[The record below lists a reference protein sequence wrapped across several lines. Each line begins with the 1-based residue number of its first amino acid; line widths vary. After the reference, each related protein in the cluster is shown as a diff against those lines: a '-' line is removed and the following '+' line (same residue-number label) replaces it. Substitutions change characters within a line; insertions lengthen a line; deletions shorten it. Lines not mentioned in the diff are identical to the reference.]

1 MINNLNLKAFKDK
14 SLILINIKLL
24 YLKNI
29 LNIIFIFIK
38 VIIKLQVKKY
48 LMIYYIILEIYK
60 IYKKLK
66 DFKIEFQVSI
76 IFISFKIINKY

>member
-1 MINNLNLKAFKDK
+1 MNLKTFKNK
-14 SLILINIKLL
+14 SLILINIKLI

-38 VIIKLQVKKY
+38 VIIKFQVEKY
-48 LMIYYIILEIYK
+48 PIIFYIILKVYK

-66 DFKIEFQVSI
+66 DFKIKFQVSF
-76 IFISFKIINKY
+76 IFISFKIF